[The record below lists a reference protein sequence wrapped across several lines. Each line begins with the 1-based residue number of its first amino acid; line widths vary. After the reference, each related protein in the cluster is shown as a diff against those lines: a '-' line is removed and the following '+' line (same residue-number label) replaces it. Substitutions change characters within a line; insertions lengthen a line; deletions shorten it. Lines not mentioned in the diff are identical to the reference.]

1 MNLLVASLNAIIRIV
16 GSLEVNLDY
25 GDFQR
30 DAFRKKGD
38 SSLDVLIMLC
48 CYVAKNESLEIF

>member
-1 MNLLVASLNAIIRIV
+1 MNAIIRIV